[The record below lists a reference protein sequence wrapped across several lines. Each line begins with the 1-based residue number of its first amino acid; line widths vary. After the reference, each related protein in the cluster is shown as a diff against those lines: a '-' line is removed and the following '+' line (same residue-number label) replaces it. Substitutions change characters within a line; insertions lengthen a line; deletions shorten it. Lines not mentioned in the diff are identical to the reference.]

1 VIEMKKSLAAGLFAV
16 GLIAAGVTGFALT
29 NVKAN
34 SQDPAG
40 AMLKGMGNS
49 QMTQMMKSVNTNAT
63 QKQNDQSTFEQMLP
77 FMKKMHPNLSDEQLK
92 ALYEQM
98 MGPNGACSNGM
109 MGTNGNGNGNGMM
122 GTANNL

>member
-1 VIEMKKSLAAGLFAV
+1 MKKSLAAGLFAV
-16 GLIAAGVTGFALT
+16 GLMAAGVTGFALT

-40 AMLKGMGNS
+40 AMLRGVGNS
-49 QMTQMMKSVNTNAT
+49 QMTQMMKSVNTNAA

-77 FMKKMHPNLSDEQLK
+77 YMKKMHPNLSDEQLK
-92 ALYEQM
+92 SLYEQM
-98 MGPNGACSNGM
+98 MGPNGACSNAM
-109 MGTNGNGNGNGMM
+109 KGTTGGNGNGMM